1 MNGQSVERQTMINFP
16 TRKLQKSDLD
26 VSDSNQL
33 VLTALESW
41 KNWSSKYVCITGDR
55 WSGKSTLAQY
65 WADTTEANFITGT
78 DLSRLTIDRI
88 SYFANKRIVVDD
100 AGHCNNENALLSLLN
115 LLDEQACAVLT
126 LDCDPKDANFE
137 SRDLESRLTSVP
149 TFAINAPDEEM
160 LRLRLRTAGR
170 RFFMRFS
177 DSVLDYLVPRIP
189 RNYEFLENY
198 VQELSDVVGDYKRRP
213 TVPLAADVLEK
224 IQTND

>member
-1 MNGQSVERQTMINFP
+1 MNGQSIERQTMINFP
-16 TRKLQKSDLD
+16 TRRLQKSDLD
-26 VSDSNQL
+26 VSDSNQH
-33 VLTALESW
+33 VLTALENW
-41 KNWSSKYVCITGDR
+41 KNWSSKYVCITGDHL
-55 WSGKSTLAQY
+55 SGKSTLAQY
-65 WADTTEANFITGT
+65 WADTTVASFITGT
-78 DLSRLTIDRI
+78 DLSGLTIDRI
-88 SYFANKRIVVDD
+88 SYLATKRIVVDD

-115 LLDEQACAVLT
+115 LLDEQACAVLI
-126 LDCDPKDANFE
+126 LECDPKDANFD
-137 SRDLESRLTSVP
+137 SRDLKSRLTSVP
-149 TFAINAPDEEM
+149 TFAINVPDEEM

-198 VQELSDVVGDYKRRP
+198 VQELSDVVGDFKRRP